1 MFRNILNVMIV
12 AALLFVAS
20 VQAKEPIR
28 IDATSDTTAQA
39 SFARMTTSLS
49 PRKQQA
55 LQVAVLILN
64 MEGVSSAY
72 DVVNDPEL
80 QRPSIERIR
89 DKVSGMTADEI
100 IRLSKRVT
108 SVRATVQPSEQA
120 TAPLERT
127 E

>member
-1 MFRNILNVMIV
+1 MLRASLHALIV
-12 AALLFVAS
+12 AALLFVSGAH
-20 VQAKEPIR
+20 AREPIR
-28 IDATSDTTAQA
+28 IDASTDA
-39 SFARMTTSLS
+39 SARVSFDRMTASLS

-55 LQVAVLILN
+55 LQIAVLILN

-72 DVVNDPEL
+72 EVVNDPEL

-100 IRLSKRVT
+100 IRLSKRVK
-108 SVRATVQPSEQA
+108 SVRATVQQTNRSA
-120 TAPLERT
+120 SLSERT